1 VLTGMRAGKRYRDYG
16 FFAEKR
22 KPGVKSLLKKE
33 MSKQISSLRR
43 KDPHSII
50 IIFPHWQGQDY
61 KSASD
66 HKRIQERCRAF
77 IDAGANYIFGHGPH
91 MANDVEFYNGGTIA
105 YSIGNFVFNS
115 PGRYKKM
122 QVPPYSFLVNME
134 IQEEED
140 GTWTVKNK
148 FYPIVTDNKA
158 TEYNVRK
165 INKKET
171 EDLAYKFKKDKLGLY
186 IENKKYNNKGKDK
199 SEVNEILEMMVGKK
213 KINQQ
218 SFKDIDSI
226 EKQISSLKEAQE
238 RVDNNLNRYYSKLI
252 NSDPMKRLENE
263 NFHLYKMLAS
273 TVKKD
278 FITHRMY
285 QRFGRRKLNVND
297 AISFQN
303 IIVENAEIKR
313 LGNPYYA
320 QMLDKKLV
328 AYEFADKIGLRRPYT
343 DPKVYK
349 FSELKPQ
356 EGPVV
361 IKPTSA
367 TGSMG

>member
-1 VLTGMRAGKRYRDYG
+1 
-16 FFAEKR
+16 
-22 KPGVKSLLKKE
+22 
-33 MSKQISSLRR
+33 
-43 KDPHSII
+43 KD
-50 IIFPHWQGQDY
+50 
-61 KSASD
+61 K
-66 HKRIQERCRAF
+66 
-77 IDAGANYIFGHGPH
+77 
-91 MANDVEFYNGGTIA
+91 
-105 YSIGNFVFNS
+105 
-115 PGRYKKM
+115 
-122 QVPPYSFLVNME
+122 
-134 IQEEED
+134 
-140 GTWTVKNK
+140 
-148 FYPIVTDNKA
+148 
-158 TEYNVRK
+158 EYNVRK

-263 NFHLYKMLAS
+263 NFHLYKMLAN

-367 TGSMG
+367 TGSMGVYLIYNKNKILSARDGKFLNSWDELVNDVQIEMEQDKNRVRKYFKKDAWIIEE